1 MPLTVLD
8 TKLFPPVRR
17 PRLVVRSRLIERLD
31 AVLET
36 GRKLALISA
45 PAGFGKTT
53 LVSDW
58 IEPSLQRPAL
68 RVAWLSVDERDNDLS
83 RLLTHVVAALRGID
97 SHIGDGALDL
107 LNAAPAP
114 RIEAALTALIN
125 DVSQADGPIALVL
138 DDYHVIHAPPV
149 HEAMTFLLDH
159 FPPQLRLVVT
169 SRADPPLPLSR
180 LRTRDELVELRA
192 ADLRF
197 TASEAS
203 SFLNQAMHLS
213 LSEAEVEAL
222 EERTEG
228 WIAGLQLV
236 ALSLRGRTDVSGF
249 IGDFTGSHRFVLD
262 YLVDEV
268 LKHQR
273 QADQE
278 FLLQTAVLD
287 HLTGSL
293 CDAVTGRADS
303 SEMLVNLERSN
314 LFVVPLDDYRRWF
327 RYHHLFADVLRAR
340 LLSEDP
346 DLVSVLHG
354 RASNWFEQH
363 DLVEDAVR
371 HALAGGD
378 FERAAYLMELAL
390 PALRRHRQDTTLLA
404 WLTSLPDD
412 VVRRSAVLS
421 VFYGWMLMLSGD
433 LDGVEERLDD
443 ADRSLAD
450 NGTPDPGNE
459 ELRTLPMTLAIYR
472 ASLAQAR
479 GDAQGTALNAQ
490 RAFDMAGPGD
500 HLARGSAAAFLGLAA
515 WANGDIEPALQTFS
529 EAVRSLRL
537 AGNLADALSS
547 TVVLADM
554 WCTAGRPD
562 LARELYEGALLEAA
576 TDRGASQDA
585 IAPLPIAD
593 LHVGLGEL
601 DCEVGRLAAATRHL
615 ETAQAL
621 GEGAATTA
629 NRHRWFVAM
638 ARVRAAAG
646 DREGAIDLLDQAATL
661 YRRGF
666 FPDVRP
672 IAAMKARI
680 RIEQGLLTEA
690 ADWARQS
697 NLSAADDL
705 SYQREFNHL
714 TLVRLLIAEH
724 RHREDPAAIDDAI
737 NLLHRLLQAA
747 DESRRMGSL
756 IEIRMLLALA
766 LEGLGQ
772 RQPALEVLGRAL
784 TDAPASDEYVQL
796 FLDEG
801 APMQKLLRAIQDDKG
816 AQSRARRL
824 LSLEETQDQVKA
836 PTQFA
841 GAAESMSEPLSR
853 RELQVLRLLDSA
865 LTGPEIAQQLFVSHN
880 TLRSHTKHI
889 YTKLGVNSRPAAVSH
904 AKEHGLL

>member
-1 MPLTVLD
+1 M
-8 TKLFPPVRR
+8 
-17 PRLVVRSRLIERLD
+17 
-31 AVLET
+31 
-36 GRKLALISA
+36 
-45 PAGFGKTT
+45 
-53 LVSDW
+53 
-58 IEPSLQRPAL
+58 
-68 RVAWLSVDERDNDLS
+68 
-83 RLLTHVVAALRGID
+83 LL
-97 SHIGDGALDL
+97 
-107 LNAAPAP
+107 
-114 RIEAALTALIN
+114 
-125 DVSQADGPIALVL
+125 
-138 DDYHVIHAPPV
+138 
-149 HEAMTFLLDH
+149 
-159 FPPQLRLVVT
+159 
-169 SRADPPLPLSR
+169 
-180 LRTRDELVELRA
+180 
-192 ADLRF
+192 
-197 TASEAS
+197 
-203 SFLNQAMHLS
+203 
-213 LSEAEVEAL
+213 
-222 EERTEG
+222 
-228 WIAGLQLV
+228 
-236 ALSLRGRTDVSGF
+236 
-249 IGDFTGSHRFVLD
+249 
-262 YLVDEV
+262 
-268 LKHQR
+268 
-273 QADQE
+273 
-278 FLLQTAVLD
+278 
-287 HLTGSL
+287 
-293 CDAVTGRADS
+293 
-303 SEMLVNLERSN
+303 
-314 LFVVPLDDYRRWF
+314 
-327 RYHHLFADVLRAR
+327 
-340 LLSEDP
+340 
-346 DLVSVLHG
+346 
-354 RASNWFEQH
+354 
-363 DLVEDAVR
+363 
-371 HALAGGD
+371 
-378 FERAAYLMELAL
+378 
-390 PALRRHRQDTTLLA
+390 
-404 WLTSLPDD
+404 
-412 VVRRSAVLS
+412 
-421 VFYGWMLMLSGD
+421 LSGD

-443 ADRSLAD
+443 ADRSLAES
-450 NGTPDPGNE
+450 GTPDPGNE

-601 DCEVGRLAAATRHL
+601 DCEVGRIAAATRHL

-629 NRHRWFVAM
+629 NQHRWFVAM

-724 RHREDPAAIDDAI
+724 RHREDPATIDDAV

-756 IEIRMLLALA
+756 VEIRMLLALA
-766 LEGLGQ
+766 LEGLGH

-824 LSLEETQDQVKA
+824 LSIEETQDQVKG

-841 GAAESMSEPLSR
+841 GAAESLSGPLSR

-904 AKEHGLL
+904 AKEHGLF